1 MVAIK
6 TGLPVKVEETREY
19 NVWVCVMVQLVA
31 ISTVGMPVKVCLYTV
46 WVCVLLQPVV
56 ISTVGMPV
64 KVGVYTVWVC
74 DVGAGGY
81 IDSRNASEGWGV

>member
-64 KVGVYTVWVC
+64 KVGVYNVWVC
-74 DVGAGGY
+74 V
-81 IDSRNASEGWGV
+81 